1 MSNFVNLMDI
11 VYPIGSI
18 YQSMSVTSPASTIGG
33 TWTKINTFL
42 YGADT
47 VGQTGGEKM
56 HTLTIMEMPTHA
68 HAQYVTANSG
78 GPAVRCDYSSD
89 VQGLLYP
96 QGINTGN
103 SGGGKHTTTSR
114 PTQLVSSGIAQHNC
128 VKSKRF
134 KFKRGGVCLITLISW
149 ILSTPLGRYLFQTV
163 ASHQQVQSVEH
174 GRNSIV
180 TRLSAAARQ
189 IRLAAQ
195 TQLDL
200 QLMKCRHTIIDLL
213 DLANGSVVVRKI
225 ILKSLLMVREIGIH
239 RWIQWKT
246 LVAISRL
253 TTAPS
258 IGLLTSISAQPSY
271 MLGGVA

>member
-78 GPAVRCDYSSD
+78 GSAVRCDYSSD
-89 VQGLLYP
+89 AQGLLYP

-103 SGGGKHTTTSR
+103 SGGGAS
-114 PTQLVSSGIAQHNC
+114 TQQPPALHNLFHLVSHSIIALKASGLN
-128 VKSKRF
+128 
-134 KFKRGGVCLITLISW
+134 
-149 ILSTPLGRYLFQTV
+149 LSEV
-163 ASHQQVQSVEH
+163 AYV
-174 GRNSIV
+174 
-180 TRLSAAARQ
+180 
-189 IRLAAQ
+189 
-195 TQLDL
+195 
-200 QLMKCRHTIIDLL
+200 
-213 DLANGSVVVRKI
+213 
-225 ILKSLLMVREIGIH
+225 
-239 RWIQWKT
+239 
-246 LVAISRL
+246 
-253 TTAPS
+253 
-258 IGLLTSISAQPSY
+258 
-271 MLGGVA
+271 

>member
-1 MSNFVNLMDI
+1 MYEVCCIHKEL
-11 VYPIGSI
+11 
-18 YQSMSVTSPASTIGG
+18 T
-33 TWTKINTFL
+33 L
-42 YGADT
+42 ET
-47 VGQTGGEKM
+47 V
-56 HTLTIMEMPTHA
+56 
-68 HAQYVTANSG
+68 
-78 GPAVRCDYSSD
+78 
-89 VQGLLYP
+89 
-96 QGINTGN
+96 
-103 SGGGKHTTTSR
+103 GGGKHTTTSR

-149 ILSTPLGRYLFQTV
+149 ILSTPLGQYLFQIV
-163 ASHQQVQSVEH
+163 ASHQQVQSVEY

-200 QLMKCRHTIIDLL
+200 QLMKCRHIITNLL
-213 DLANGSVVVRKI
+213 DLANGSAVIRSI

-239 RWIQWKT
+239 QWIQWKV
-246 LVAISRL
+246 LAAISRL
-253 TTAPS
+253 TTAQS

>member
-11 VYPIGSI
+11 IYPVGSI
-18 YQSMSVTSPASTIGG
+18 YQSMNATSPASSIGG

-78 GPAVRCDYSSD
+78 GPAVRCDYASD
-89 VQGLLYP
+89 VNGLLYP

-103 SGGGKHTTTSR
+103 SGGKHTTTSR
-114 PTQLVSSGIAQHNC
+114 PTRLVSSGIAQHSC
-128 VKSKRF
+128 VKSKRL
-134 KFKRGGVCLITLISW
+134 KSKRGGVCLITLTLW
-149 ILSTPLGRYLFQTV
+149 ILSTQLGRSLFQTV
-163 ASHQQVQSVEH
+163 AFHQQVQSVEH

-180 TRLSAAARQ
+180 THLSAAARQ
-189 IRLAAQ
+189 IRLAVQ

-200 QLMKCRHTIIDLL
+200 QLMKCRHTIINLL
-213 DLANGSVVVRKI
+213 DLANGSAVIRSI
-225 ILKSLLMVREIGIH
+225 ILESLLMVREIGIH
-239 RWIQWKT
+239 QWIQWKA
-246 LVAISRL
+246 LAAISRL
-253 TTAPS
+253 TTAQS
-258 IGLLTSISAQPSY
+258 IGLLTSIFAQPSY